1 MKLNWKQ
8 FLLRGPEKI
17 LPDRVFIEEMPL
29 PEIGLTMLY
38 VAVAGLWFVF
48 SEILFDRLAHEPAG
62 SSANQALKAANF
74 LIVTSL
80 VLYLVL
86 RRTFHSRRRAQEALR
101 LSQERF
107 QAVALAATDAI
118 WDWNLETNVL
128 WWSDGIQK
136 LFGYRSDEISTK
148 VEWWLER
155 LHPDDKDRVTSAIRR
170 VTDSGGR
177 TWSGHYRFRRQDGSY
192 AVVLDRGYIIQDA
205 AGKPTRVVGGIT
217 DITERQS
224 AQEALQKSRQQLR
237 TLSNRLQ
244 STREEERATVARDIH
259 DELGQVL
266 TAIKINLD
274 WLERKLGEREGD
286 RSLNPLLD
294 RLVESAEMA
303 ESAIESVQRIATD
316 LRPDLLDHRGLAA
329 ALEQEAHRF
338 EERTGIACQLQLPD
352 AVPELSPD
360 AATAL
365 FRIFQESLTNVARH
379 AQAAAV
385 GVRLLL
391 ESGHIVLEIEDN
403 GRGISREALSSPQ
416 SVGLLGMR
424 ERATALGGELAVG
437 PALPQGTRVWLRLP
451 CAVNAALSPVKP

>member
-17 LPDRVFIEEMPL
+17 LPDRVFIEEMPI
-29 PEIGLTMLY
+29 PEIVLTLSY
-38 VAVAGLWFVF
+38 VVIAGVWFVF
-48 SEILFDRLAHEPAG
+48 SEGFFDRLTRAPLDSPAY
-62 SSANQALKAANF
+62 QAIKGANF
-74 LIVTSL
+74 VIVTSL

-86 RRTFHSRRRAQEALR
+86 RRTFRSRRQAQEALR

-107 QAVALAATDAI
+107 QAVALATTDAI
-118 WDWNLETNVL
+118 WDWNLETNVV

-136 LFGYRSDEISTK
+136 LFGYRSDEISTR

-155 LHPDDKDRVTSAIRR
+155 LHPEDRDRVTSAIRR

-192 AVVLDRGYIIQDA
+192 AVVLDRGYVLHDD

-217 DITERQS
+217 DITERQN
-224 AQEALQKSRQQLR
+224 AQEALQKSRLQLR
-237 TLSNRLQ
+237 LLSNRLQ
-244 STREEERATVARDIH
+244 STREEERATVAREIH

-274 WLERKLGEREGD
+274 WLERRLGEREGD
-286 RSLNPLLD
+286 RTLNPLLD

-303 ESAIESVQRIATD
+303 ESAIESVQRIATE
-316 LRPDLLDHRGLAA
+316 LRPDALDHRGLAA
-329 ALEQEAHRF
+329 ALEQEVHKF
-338 EERTGIACQLQLPD
+338 EERTGIGCRLQLPG
-352 AVPELSPD
+352 AVPELSPE
-360 AATAL
+360 AATAV

-379 AQAAAV
+379 ARART
-385 GVRLLL
+385 VRIRL
-391 ESGHIVLEIEDN
+391 EPEAGHLVLEIEDD
-403 GRGISREALSSPQ
+403 GCGISREALASPK

-424 ERATALGGELAVG
+424 ERATALGGELALV
-437 PALPQGTRVWLRLP
+437 PVSPRGTRVLLRLP
-451 CAVNAALSPVKP
+451 LAAHTVRPPAPS